1 MKSVLR
7 RLLPGR
13 GGGGGGVN
21 RFSDRRIS
29 QKKLSGFRI

>member
-7 RLLPGR
+7 RLLPGV
-13 GGGGGGVN
+13 GGGGGCE

-29 QKKLSGFRI
+29 QKILSGFRI